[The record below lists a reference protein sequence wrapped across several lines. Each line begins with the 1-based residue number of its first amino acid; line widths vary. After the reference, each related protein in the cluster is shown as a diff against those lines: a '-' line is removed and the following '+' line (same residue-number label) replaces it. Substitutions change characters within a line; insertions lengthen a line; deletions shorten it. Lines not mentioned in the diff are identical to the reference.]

1 MTKLHKK
8 IFLVI
13 SFTLLVSEVIFVIL
27 NYQSDKEA
35 LHSSLEQ
42 EGRQSQK
49 TFEVALSRTLESMS
63 QLATFVA
70 STPNVQRLMA
80 LADRAA
86 NDQKTTGIELS
97 TVRSLLYEEVSP
109 SWQKMTSDYDVR
121 QLHFHLGPGSTSFL
135 RVHKPDKY
143 GDNMDEL
150 RHLVVDV
157 NRDGRPRQG
166 FELGRV
172 YAGIRGVVPIYSFS
186 DPAKQVGALEV
197 GTSFTTLIDSLS
209 SAIGRDVAVLIR
221 EDRVDEA
228 VWKRPE
234 DGFKSNCG
242 CFVEAFSSNTVSE
255 IIASLE
261 EAPRYQQ
268 VFDSRT
274 ALVETSTGPFALT
287 EFALRDYIG
296 IRDNH
301 NAPVGRIMI
310 WDSAKNAV
318 QGLYRATLTNII
330 YALFVF
336 ILIELALFFG
346 IRFVVNRLEATID
359 DRTRD
364 IRALN
369 LKLEEMAHVDQLTG
383 VYNRRWLMER
393 LQEERNRCAR
403 LGSPSAL
410 IMLDVDHFKKVNDD
424 WGHQAGDTVLSELGK
439 VMKEH
444 ARNYDIVGR
453 YGGEEFV
460 ILLPGVDGPT
470 GYELAENLRQRVE
483 SEITIPGS
491 DSVAVT
497 ISAGLAVYRE
507 GYREE
512 DWLAAADV
520 ALYAAKR
527 SGRNRVMIS
536 NSSMAG

>member
-1 MTKLHKK
+1 MTNLQNK
-8 IFLVI
+8 IFLTI
-13 SFTLLVSEVIFVIL
+13 SFTLLVSEVIFVLL
-27 NYQSDKEA
+27 NYRSDKDA
-35 LHSSLEQ
+35 LQKSLEL
-42 EGRQSQK
+42 EGQQSQK
-49 TFEVALSRTLESMS
+49 TFEVALSQTLESMS

-80 LADRAA
+80 LADRAI
-86 NDQKTTGIELS
+86 NDNKNSSLAPNA
-97 TVRSLLYEEVSP
+97 VRALLYEEVSP
-109 SWQKMTSDYDVR
+109 SWQRMTSDYDVR

-135 RVHKPDKY
+135 RVHKPEKY

-150 RHLVVDV
+150 RHLIVDV
-157 NRDGRPRQG
+157 NRDGEPRQG

-186 DPAKQVGALEV
+186 DPSRQVGALEV

-209 SAIGRDVAVLIR
+209 SAIDQDVAVLIR
-221 EDRVDEA
+221 EDRIDEA
-228 VWKRPE
+228 VWKRPGN
-234 DGFKSNCG
+234 GFESSCG
-242 CFVEAFSSNTVSE
+242 CFVEASSDTKVNDV
-255 IIASLE
+255 IASLE
-261 EAPRYQQ
+261 KAPDPEP
-268 VFDSRT
+268 VFDGRT
-274 ALVETSTGPFALT
+274 TLLETTTGPVALT
-287 EFALRDYIG
+287 EFALQDYIG
-296 IRDNH
+296 IRDERE
-301 NAPVGRIMI
+301 APVGRVMI
-310 WDSAKNAV
+310 WHSAENAI
-318 QGLYRATLTNII
+318 QGLYRTTLTNIV
-330 YALFVF
+330 YALLVF
-336 ILIELALFFG
+336 ILIEIALFFG
-346 IRFVVNRLEATID
+346 MRFVINRLESTID

-369 LKLEEMAHVDQLTG
+369 LKLEGLAHVDQLTG
-383 VYNRRWLMER
+383 VYNRRYLMER
-393 LQEERNRCAR
+393 LKEERNRCAR
-403 LGSPSAL
+403 LSSPAAL

-424 WGHQAGDTVLSELGK
+424 WGHPAGDTVLSELGR
-439 VMKEH
+439 VMKEY

-460 ILLPGVDGPT
+460 ILLPGVGERT

-512 DWLAAADV
+512 DWIAAADV

-527 SGRNRVMIS
+527 SGRNRVMVS
-536 NSSMAG
+536 NSSVAG

>member
-1 MTKLHKK
+1 MTKFHKK
-8 IFLVI
+8 IFLFI
-13 SFTLLVSEVIFVIL
+13 SFTLLISEVIFVAL
-27 NYQSDKEA
+27 NYRSDKEA
-35 LHSSLEQ
+35 LQKALEQ
-42 EGRQSQK
+42 EGQQSQK
-49 TFEVALSRTLESMS
+49 TFEVALARTLESMS

-80 LADRAA
+80 LADRTVS
-86 NDQKTTGIELS
+86 DQESS
-97 TVRSLLYEEVSP
+97 TIDLGTIRTLLYEEVAP

-135 RVHKPDKY
+135 RVHKPERY

-157 NRDGRPRQG
+157 NRDGKPRQG

-197 GTSFTTLIDSLS
+197 GTSFTTLIHSLS
-209 SAIGRDVAVLIR
+209 SAIGQDVAVLIR
-221 EDRVDEA
+221 EDRIDEA
-228 VWKRPE
+228 VWRRPGH
-234 DGFKSNCG
+234 GFESDCG
-242 CFVEAFSSNTVSE
+242 CFVEASSSNTADDV
-255 IIASLE
+255 IASLE
-261 EAPRYQQ
+261 KAPGYQPG
-268 VFDSRT
+268 FDGRT
-274 ALVETSTGPFALT
+274 TLATTPNGPVVLT

-296 IRDNH
+296 IRDDH
-301 NAPVGRIMI
+301 KVPVGRIMI
-310 WDSAKNAV
+310 WGSAEDAIED
-318 QGLYRATLTNII
+318 LYRTTLTNIL
-330 YALFVF
+330 YAFAVFV
-336 ILIELALFFG
+336 LIELALFFG
-346 IRFVVNRLEATID
+346 MRFIITRLEATID

-369 LKLEEMAHVDQLTG
+369 LKLEAMAHLDQLTG
-383 VYNRRWLMER
+383 VYNRRYLMKR
-393 LQEERNRCAR
+393 LGEERNRCAR

-410 IMLDVDHFKKVNDD
+410 IMLDVDHFKRVNDD
-424 WGHQAGDTVLSELGK
+424 WGHQAGDTVLYQLGRL
-439 VMKEH
+439 MKEH

-460 ILLPGVDGPT
+460 ILLPGVDERT
-470 GYELAENLRQRVE
+470 GYELGENLRQRVE

-527 SGRNRVMIS
+527 SGRNRVVVS
-536 NSSMAG
+536 NSNMTD